1 MPASQTDRKFME
13 MAVEE
18 MRKSRSEHTNNRDP
32 MVGAVLVGKD
42 GKLLG
47 ATHRAD
53 LRVGDHAEFTLIERY
68 LRDKNLEGSTLYVTL
83 EPCTRRN
90 KGKTPCA
97 EHVVNARIGRAFI
110 GMTDP
115 NPDICGR
122 GVQYLLNH
130 GVEVVFFDLDLVRQI
145 WGENQSFIDY
155 YEALEGGTGSATEQ
169 FEGASRYELEVVERA
184 SLGDFS
190 HDAIQTYLAKREIEV
205 SVPSN
210 ALWKLMGRA
219 GYIARNS
226 KGKLSPTV
234 AGVTLFATDPAEIL
248 PQCRVSF
255 EARKAGRSVSDDF
268 EGPLILFRDY
278 LDKFFQDQ
286 MRYFT
291 EIREFDRI
299 NVGEYPA
306 EALRESAFNAVI
318 HRDYHA
324 GARVH
329 IVLKEGEVEIKS
341 PGGLLKPL
349 SLPRVRTFNAP
360 PYSRNPH
367 IAVTIHRM
375 GWIEEKGSGLG
386 RMRDT
391 MMAHGLRPPAF
402 DFKDGY
408 FVVTLPGQGQAW
420 SNVRVSP
427 GTLAALEE
435 PQRRIIE
442 FVLANGRIATKDAAE
457 KLRVNVAT
465 ARRYL
470 GGLVQKGV
478 LESRG
483 GGPRLSYHLAGS
495 E

>member
-1 MPASQTDRKFME
+1 ME

-18 MRKSRSEHTNNRDP
+18 MRKSRSEHTHNRDP
-32 MVGAVLVGKD
+32 LVGAVLVGKG

-47 ATHRAD
+47 ASHRGD

-68 LRDKNLEGSTLYVTL
+68 LGDKNLEGSTLYVTL

-90 KGKTPCA
+90 PPKKPCA
-97 EHVVNARIGRAFI
+97 GHLVNARVGRVFI

-122 GVQYLLNH
+122 GVQHLLNH
-130 GVEVVFFDLDLVRQI
+130 GVEVDFFDVDLVRQI
-145 WGENQSFIDY
+145 REDNRNFIDY
-155 YEALEGGTGSATEQ
+155 YESLESRTANATEQ
-169 FEGASRYELEVVERA
+169 FEGPSLYELEVVERCT
-184 SLGDFS
+184 LEDFS
-190 HDAIQTYLAKREIEV
+190 HDAILTYLAKREIGV

-210 ALWKLMGRA
+210 ALWKLMERA
-219 GYIARNS
+219 GYVARNS

-234 AGVTLFATDPAEIL
+234 AGIALFATAPAEIL

-268 EGPLILFRDY
+268 EGPLILFRDH
-278 LDKFFQDQ
+278 LDKFFQNQ

-299 NVGEYPA
+299 KEGEYPT

-329 IVLKEGEVEIKS
+329 IVLKEVEIEIKS

-349 SLPRVRTFNAP
+349 SLIRVRTFNAP
-360 PYSRNPH
+360 PFSRNPH
-367 IAVTIHRM
+367 IAITIHRM

-391 MMAHGLRPPAF
+391 MVAQGLRPPAF
-402 DFKDGY
+402 DFRDGY
-408 FVVTLPGQGQAW
+408 FVVTLPGHEQAW

-427 GTLAALEE
+427 SILAALNP
-435 PQRRIIE
+435 PQRTIVE
-442 FVLANGRIATKDAAE
+442 FVLANGRIATKDAAQ
-457 KLRVNVAT
+457 KLSVDVAT

-483 GGPRLSYHLAGS
+483 SGPRRTYHLAES